1 MRAQTI
7 LNTFLNDVT
16 PNMHKVRR
24 ASLRA
29 VLTSLLSGSPLSIT
43 ALGRNIESKTS
54 EKHQIK
60 RSMRLF
66 SNPHLYNEMSAIYSA
81 MASRLI
87 GLQKQPVILV
97 DWSDLDP
104 RKQHFLLR
112 ASVAIE
118 GRSLT
123 VLEQIYTVD
132 EKEKPRVHKQF
143 MERLKAMLPVHTKPI
158 IVSDAGFRV
167 PWFQLIE
174 SLGWDYV
181 GRVRNKTMCKQK
193 QLIDD
198 DWFLTRELY
207 QKATTREKYLGQ
219 YLMRRK
225 NSFTTHLVIYKQNS
239 KGRKKLTAT
248 GERSRASS
256 NSRSNASREQ
266 EPWLLATSL
275 PIKTTR
281 GSKKIVK
288 IYRTRMQ
295 IEESF
300 RDLKTGLNFN
310 ESKTRTLHYLSVL
323 LLIGMLAQYVLF
335 LLGMAIKLTRRH
347 YGYQA
352 NSLKTGTVLSYQ
364 YIGLRAFRDRRL
376 RLKKQEWIAAYEKVQ
391 SLMQEPLNV

>member
-1 MRAQTI
+1 MRANNI

-16 PNMHKVRR
+16 PHMHKVRR
-24 ASLRA
+24 ASLQA
-29 VLTSLLSGSPLSIT
+29 LVTSLMSGAQLSVTG
-43 ALGRNIESKTS
+43 LGRNIDSHTS

-60 RSMRLF
+60 RSMRLC
-66 SNPHLYNEMSAIYSA
+66 SNLHLQRETGSLYSH
-81 MASRLI
+81 MAHRLI
-87 GLQKQPVILV
+87 GAQLQPVILI

-104 RKQHFLLR
+104 RKHHFLLR
-112 ASVAIE
+112 ASVAVE

-123 VLEQIYTVD
+123 LLEAVYDVS
-132 EKEKPRVHKQF
+132 EKDKPSVHKAF
-143 MERLKAMLPVHTKPI
+143 MRRLKAMLPPACKPV

-167 PWFQLIE
+167 PWFKLMG

-181 GRVRNKTMCKQK
+181 GRVRNKTMCKNET
-193 QLIDD
+193 DV
-198 DWFLTRELY
+198 DWHLTRDLY
-207 QKATTREKYLGQ
+207 RQASTTEKSLGR

-225 NSFTTHLVIYKQNS
+225 DSFECGLVIYKQKN

-275 PIKTTR
+275 TATTAR
-281 GSKKIVK
+281 QTKKVVK

-310 ESKTRTLHYLSVL
+310 KSKTRTRAYLCVL
-323 LLIGMLAQYVLF
+323 LLLAMLAQYVLF
-335 LLGMAIKLTRRH
+335 LLGMAVKLKRLHFR
-347 YGYQA
+347 YQA
-352 NSLKTGTVLSYQ
+352 NSLKTGTILSYQ
-364 YIGLRAFRDRRL
+364 FIGLRAFRDRY
-376 RLKKQEWIAAYEKVQ
+376 LKLKRCDLEAAYQKIRQ
-391 SLMQEPLNV
+391 LMQESVSV

>member
-1 MRAQTI
+1 MRVNTI

-24 ASLRA
+24 TSLRA
-29 VLTSLLSGSPLSIT
+29 VLTSLLSGSQLSIT
-43 ALGRNIESKTS
+43 ALGRNIESKTT

-60 RSMRLF
+60 RSMRLC
-66 SNPHLYNEMSAIYSA
+66 SNPHLYHEVGAIYSA

-87 GLQKQPVILV
+87 GLQTQPIILV

-123 VLEQIYTVD
+123 VLEQIYTVA
-132 EKEKPRVHKQF
+132 EKEKPSVHKRF
-143 MERLKAMLPVHTKPI
+143 MERLKAILPAESKPI

-167 PWFQLIE
+167 PWFKLIE

-181 GRVRNKTMCKQK
+181 GRVRNKTMCKQHP
-193 QLIDD
+193 DEE
-198 DWFLTRELY
+198 WFLTRELY
-207 QKATTREKYLGQ
+207 QKATTKEKSLGR
-219 YLMRRK
+219 YIMRRK
-225 NSFTTHLVIYKQNS
+225 NSFATHLVIYKQNS

-275 PIKTTR
+275 PSKTVR
-281 GSKKIVK
+281 EAKKIVK

-310 ESKTRTLHYLSVL
+310 ESKTRTLNYLSVL
-323 LLIGMLAQYVLF
+323 LLIAMLAQYVLF
-335 LLGMAIKLTRRH
+335 LLGMAIKLSQRH
-347 YGYQA
+347 LGYQA
-352 NSLKTGTVLSYQ
+352 NSLKTGAVLSYQ
-364 YIGLRAFRDRRL
+364 YIGLRAFRDRYL
-376 RLKKQEWIAAYEKVQ
+376 RVKKREWQAAYQHMQ
-391 SLMQEPLNV
+391 SLMRGPLEI

>member
-7 LNTFLNDVT
+7 LNAFLNDVT

-29 VLTSLLSGSPLSIT
+29 VLTSLLSGSSLSIT
-43 ALGRNIESKTS
+43 ALGRNIDSKTS

-60 RSMRLF
+60 CSMRLF
-66 SNPHLYNEMSAIYSA
+66 SNPHLYREMGAIYSA
-81 MASRLI
+81 MAMRLI
-87 GLQKQPVILV
+87 GQQRQSVILV

-104 RKQHFLLR
+104 RKQHFLLP

-123 VLEQIYTVD
+123 VLEQLYTVD
-132 EKEKPRVHKQF
+132 EKEKPSIHKCF
-143 MERLKAMLPVHTKPI
+143 MEKLKARLPVDVKPI

-167 PWFQLIE
+167 SWFKLIE

-181 GRVRNKTMCKQK
+181 GRVRNKTMCKQH
-193 QLIDD
+193 DND

-207 QKATTREKYLGQ
+207 KKATTKPQYLGHYQ
-219 YLMRRK
+219 MRRK
-225 NSFTTHLVIYKQNS
+225 NSFTAHLVVYKQTS

-256 NSRSNASREQ
+256 NSRSNASREE

-275 PIKTTR
+275 PSKTVKEA
-281 GSKKIVK
+281 KKIVK
-288 IYRTRMQ
+288 LYRTPMQ
-295 IEESF
+295 IEESL

-310 ESKTRTLHYLSVL
+310 ESKTRRLDYLAVL

-335 LLGMAIKLTRRH
+335 LLGMAVRLTQTH
-347 YGYQA
+347 LGYQA
-352 NSLKTGTVLSYQ
+352 NSLKTRAVLSYQ
-364 YIGLRAFRDRRL
+364 FIGLRAFRDRRL
-376 RLKKQEWIAAYEKVQ
+376 RFKKRDWEAAKQKIQ

>member
-16 PNMHKVRR
+16 PSMHKVRR
-24 ASLRA
+24 ASLCA
-29 VLTSLLSGSPLSIT
+29 VLSSVLSGSQLSIT
-43 ALGRNIESKTS
+43 AIGRNIDSKTS

-60 RSMRLF
+60 RSMRLV
-66 SNPHLYNEMSAIYSA
+66 SNPHLYHEIGAIYSA
-81 MASRLI
+81 LAIRLI
-87 GLQKQPVILV
+87 GQQTHPVILV

-112 ASVAIE
+112 ASVAID

-123 VLEQIYTVD
+123 LLEQIYTVA
-132 EKEKPRVHKQF
+132 EKDKPTIHKQF
-143 MERLKAMLPVHTKPI
+143 MERLKAMLPVDIKPI

-167 PWFQLIE
+167 PWFELIT

-181 GRVRNKTMCKQK
+181 GRVRNKTMCKQHEE
-193 QLIDD
+193 D

-207 QKATTREKYLGQ
+207 QQATTREKYLGQ
-219 YLMRRK
+219 YRMRRK
-225 NSFTTHLVIYKQNS
+225 NSFITHLVVYKQIS

-275 PIKTTR
+275 TCNKIRDT
-281 GSKKIVK
+281 KKIVK
-288 IYRTRMQ
+288 LYRTRMQ

-310 ESKTRTLHYLSVL
+310 VSKTRKLNYLCVL
-323 LLIGMLAQYVLF
+323 LLIAMLAQYVLV
-335 LLGMAIKLTRRH
+335 LLGMVMTLTKSH
-347 YGYQA
+347 LGYQA
-352 NSLKTGTVLSYQ
+352 NSIKTRSVLSYQ

-376 RLKKQEWIAAYEKVQ
+376 RLKKREWEAANKKIQ
-391 SLMQEPLNV
+391 ALMQVPVYD

>member
-1 MRAQTI
+1 MRVNTI

-16 PNMHKVRR
+16 PSMHKVRR
-24 ASLRA
+24 TSLRA
-29 VLTSLLSGSPLSIT
+29 VLTSLLSGSQLSIT
-43 ALGRNIESKTS
+43 ALGRNIESKTT

-60 RSMRLF
+60 RSMRLC
-66 SNPHLYNEMSAIYSA
+66 SNPHLYHEVGAIYSA
-81 MASRLI
+81 MATRLI
-87 GLQKQPVILV
+87 GLQKQPIILV

-123 VLEQIYTVD
+123 VLEQIYTVA
-132 EKEKPRVHKQF
+132 EKEKRLIHKRF
-143 MERLKAMLPVHTKPI
+143 MERLKAMLPADTQPI

-167 PWFQLIE
+167 PWFKLIE

-181 GRVRNKTMCKQK
+181 GRVRNKTMCKQHP
-193 QLIDD
+193 DEE
-198 DWFLTRELY
+198 WFLTRELY
-207 QKATTREKYLGQ
+207 QKATTKEKSLGR
-219 YLMRRK
+219 YIMRRK
-225 NSFTTHLVIYKQNS
+225 NSFATHLVVYKQTS
-239 KGRKKLTAT
+239 KGRKNLTAT

-275 PIKTTR
+275 PSKTVR
-281 GSKKIVK
+281 EAKKIVK

-310 ESKTRTLHYLSVL
+310 ESKTRTLNYLSVL
-323 LLIGMLAQYVLF
+323 LLIAMLAQYVLF
-335 LLGMAIKLTRRH
+335 LLGMAVKLTQRH
-347 YGYQA
+347 LSYQA
-352 NSLKTGTVLSYQ
+352 NSLKTGPVLSYQ
-364 YIGLRAFRDRRL
+364 YLGLRAFRDRRL
-376 RLKKQEWIAAYEKVQ
+376 RLKKQDWNTACQKIQ
-391 SLMQEPLNV
+391 LLMQEPLNV